1 MINLKAQLDKL
12 IELQKI
18 DAQIH
23 ALRLEKDIKP
33 QEIKM
38 LEASFEEKKQALSDL
53 EKESLEIQKR
63 KKEIEL
69 ELAAKEESIK
79 KLQAQ
84 LYSLKT
90 NKEYQAMLT
99 QIGDA
104 KADVSVIEDKILGC
118 LDQSDQLRVRVE
130 EEKKKLQLEENE
142 FKAKKKSVEDRVKQI
157 DENLAQLD
165 SSRKQASEG
174 IDKKMLEQYQRILEN
189 KDGLA
194 IVSVVNNSCGG
205 CNMFV
210 PPQVINLIKMYEN
223 IITCE
228 MCNRILYI
236 EENQ

>member
-38 LEASFEEKKQALSDL
+38 LEASFEEKKQALLDL

-142 FKAKKKSVEDRVKQI
+142 FKTKKKSVEDRVKQI

-236 EENQ
+236 EES

>member
-1 MINLKAQLDKL
+1 MVNLKAQLDKL

-23 ALRLEKDIKP
+23 ALKLEKDIKP

-63 KKEIEL
+63 KKDVEL
-69 ELAAKEESIK
+69 ELASKEESIK
-79 KLQAQ
+79 KLQSQ

-90 NKEYQAMLT
+90 NKEYQAMLV

-118 LDQSDQLRVRVE
+118 LDQSDQLKVRVE

-142 FKAKKKSVEDRVKQI
+142 FKAKKKSVEDRVRQI
-157 DENLAQLD
+157 DENMAQLD
-165 SSRKQASEG
+165 ASRKQASEG

-210 PPQVINLIKMYEN
+210 PPQVINLIRMYEN

>member
-1 MINLKAQLDKL
+1 MVNLKAQLDKL

-23 ALRLEKDIKP
+23 ALKLEKDIKP

-63 KKEIEL
+63 KKDVEL
-69 ELAAKEESIK
+69 ELASKEESIK
-79 KLQAQ
+79 KLQSQ

-90 NKEYQAMLT
+90 NKEYQAMLV

-118 LDQSDQLRVRVE
+118 LDQSDQLKVRVE

-142 FKAKKKSVEDRVKQI
+142 FKAKKKSVEDRVRQI

-165 SSRKQASEG
+165 ASRKQASEG